1 MERCSRAV
9 GATFAS
15 GLATLA
21 VALMALAARPAQADE
36 FEIKSPLVEQGELE
50 FETHSNVQ
58 WGFPEGDEDEGGG
71 GENEDEA
78 RQFHELSIGYGVTDW
93 WEPELELTLQQ
104 LKHDHLK
111 VDTIGLENTF
121 QLLPTNT

>member
-15 GLATLA
+15 GLATVA
-21 VALMALAARPAQADE
+21 VAGIALAARPARADE

-58 WGFPEGDEDEGGG
+58 WGFPTRRPTLRTR
-71 GENEDEA
+71 A
-78 RQFHELSIGYGVTDW
+78 AARTRTQVRQFHELSIGYGVTDW
-93 WEPELELTLQQ
+93 WEPRAADDAPAGQA
-104 LKHDHLK
+104 
-111 VDTIGLENTF
+111 
-121 QLLPTNT
+121 